1 MSGFKEFD
9 EYDAVGM
16 AELVANKDVTAT
28 ELLDEAIDR
37 TERINPTINAVSLK
51 HYDEAR
57 AAIKAGLPD
66 GPLKGVPFLI
76 KDLHLLLKGTVTTYG
91 SGLFKDYMADHNAT
105 LTQRYIDAGLVI
117 FGKTNTPEFGLTC
130 TTEPRLFG
138 QTKNPWDLSKTS
150 GGSSGGASAAVAAG
164 IIPAANAS
172 DGGGSIRIPAAMT
185 GLFGMKPTRG
195 RTPMGP
201 DRGEGWAGQS
211 ISHALSRTVRD
222 NAALLDATQGTAPG
236 DPYEVQ
242 APARPYV
249 LDAAQD
255 PKPFRIA
262 VNTKTAGG
270 NEPEA
275 DVLKSIEET
284 VKLLESLGHTVEEA
298 HVDIDP
304 AAFGR
309 AQLTMIC
316 ANIAAT
322 IDNRL
327 ADLGRDLQ
335 QGDIENTTDAMA
347 QMGRA
352 ATAADYTRAVT
363 YMHNLGRSY
372 AALHET
378 YDVYLSPVTGSAPI
392 PLAWLDTMTDNGD
405 EYAERIGKFV
415 PYTGQFNMTG
425 QPSMSVPLFWNDEG
439 LPIGSMFTGAFGDEA
454 TLFQLAG
461 QLERAQPWANKRAPT
476 WAGSNA

>member
-1 MSGFKEFD
+1 MSGFSEYD
-9 EYDAVGM
+9 DYDAVAL
-16 AELVANKDVTAT
+16 AELVANKDVSAD

-57 AAIKAGLPD
+57 AAIIAGLPD

-76 KDLHLLLKGTVTTYG
+76 KDLHLLLKGTITTYG
-91 SGLFKDYMADHNAT
+91 SGLFKDNMADHNAT

-138 QTKNPWDLSKTS
+138 QTKNPWDLTKTS
-150 GGSSGGASAAVAAG
+150 GGSSGGASSAVAAG

-222 NAALLDATQGTAPG
+222 NAVLLDVTQGTTPG

-249 LDAAQD
+249 KDAAQD
-255 PKPFRIA
+255 PKPLRIA
-262 VNTKTAGG
+262 VNTLTAGG
-270 NEPEA
+270 NEPEP

-284 VKLLESLGHTVEEA
+284 VKLLENLGHTVEEA
-298 HVDIDP
+298 RPQIDP

-322 IDNRL
+322 VDNRL
-327 ADLGRDLQ
+327 ADLGRSLQ
-335 QGDIENTTDAMA
+335 QGDLEQNTQLMA
-347 QMGRA
+347 EMGRA
-352 ATAADYTRAVT
+352 TSAPDYTNAVT
-363 YMHNLGRSY
+363 FMHQLGRMM
-372 AALHET
+372 AKLHET
-378 YDVYLSPVTGSAPI
+378 YDVYLSPVTSSAPI
-392 PLAWLDTMTDNGD
+392 PLNWLDTDSEDTAT
-405 EYAERIGKFV
+405 YADRIGKFV
-415 PYTGQFNMTG
+415 PYTGMFNMTG
-425 QPSMSVPLFWNDEG
+425 QPSMSVPLYWNDDG
-439 LPIGSMFTGAFGDEA
+439 LPIGSMLTGRFGDEA

-461 QLERAQPWANKRAPT
+461 QLERAQPWAQRKAPT
-476 WAGSNA
+476 WAGT